1 MIQRLLL
8 SGCAILVAGV
18 VSLPVRAQQQQAPQQ
33 QAPQQ
38 TTPAPTVNQNV
49 TPAETRQFANAVK
62 QVLAIS
68 RQSET
73 QAVAAIRSEGLTE
86 QRFDEIFR
94 SQRNPQQKPTKPV
107 ESSEKQRYDRA
118 LAKLVQLGKDN
129 DAKVETAVK
138 KEGLDIPR
146 FNQIFQVVRS
156 NPQLRQQVQQ
166 LIQQN

>member
-8 SGCAILVAGV
+8 GGCAILVASM
-18 VSLPVRAQQQQAPQQ
+18 VSLPVRAQQAPQ
-33 QAPQQ
+33 P
-38 TTPAPTVNQNV
+38 TRPAPTTPQNQTV

-62 QVLAIS
+62 QVLALS
-68 RQSET
+68 RQSEA

-94 SQRNPQQKPTKPV
+94 SERNPQQKPTKPV
-107 ESSEKQRYDRA
+107 EASEKQRYDRA
-118 LAKLVQLGKDN
+118 LAKLVQLSKEN
-129 DAKVETAVK
+129 DAKFESAVK
-138 KEGLDIPR
+138 KEGLEVPR
-146 FNQIFQVVRS
+146 FNQIFQIVRS

>member
-8 SGCAILVAGV
+8 SGCAILVAGL
-18 VSLPVRAQQQQAPQQ
+18 VSLPVRAQQTPQ
-33 QAPQQ
+33 P
-38 TTPAPTVNQNV
+38 TRPAPTVNQNV

-68 RQSET
+68 RQSES

-94 SQRNPQQKPTKPV
+94 SQRNPQQKPSKPV
-107 ESSEKQRYDRA
+107 EAPEKQRYDRA
-118 LAKLVQLGKDN
+118 LAKLVQLSKDN
-129 DAKVETAVK
+129 DAKVESAVK

-146 FNQIFQVVRS
+146 FNQIFQIVRS

>member
-8 SGCAILVAGV
+8 GGCAILVAGV
-18 VSLPVRAQQQQAPQQ
+18 VSLPVRAQQQAPQ

-38 TTPAPTVNQNV
+38 TTPAPTVNQTV

-94 SQRNPQQKPTKPV
+94 SERNPQQKPAKPV
-107 ESSEKQRYDRA
+107 EATEKQRYDRA

-138 KEGLDIPR
+138 KEGLNIPR